1 MTLPLNGIKVI
12 EFSHM
17 VMGPAAGLMLADMG
31 AEVIKVEPIGGDKT
45 RRLRGAGAGYFPMYN
60 RNKKSLAIN
69 LKSPAGKAA
78 VLELIKTQ
86 MSLLKT
92 SVQGL

>member
-17 VMGPAAGLMLADMG
+17 VMGPCAGLMFADLG

-60 RNKKSLAIN
+60 RNKKSLSIN
-69 LKSPAGKAA
+69 LKSDAGKTA
-78 VLELIKTQ
+78 VQELIKTADIFIENF
-86 MSLLKT
+86 
-92 SVQGL
+92 